1 MDTKSSRWKKFIAL
15 PATTV
20 YEASGQLGDM
30 SPDVQ
35 ALVPGARL
43 AGFAF
48 TVKCYPSDMAAVIR
62 AIDEASAGDVLVVD
76 AGGTAR
82 GTIWGGNG
90 GLAAQARGIA
100 GVVTNGGAR
109 DVDDLIALG
118 MPVYATGVSLRG
130 TVKSHPGWVGI
141 PVSVGGVCV
150 NPGDFVM
157 GDRDGVVVV
166 PRPRLDEVVERAF
179 KKQEQEDAKAAYIRS
194 GKSLVD
200 YFNLR
205 HLFR

>member
-1 MDTKSSRWKKFIAL
+1 MDIDSPVWRKFTSL

-30 SPDVQ
+30 SPEIVP
-35 ALVPGARL
+35 LVPGVRL

-62 AIDEASAGDVLVVD
+62 AIDEASPGDVLVVD

-82 GTIWGGNG
+82 GTIWGGNA
-90 GLAAQARGIA
+90 GLAAQARGIV

-118 MPVYATGVSLRG
+118 MPVYATGVALRG
-130 TVKSHPGWVGI
+130 TVKSHPGWIRI
-141 PVSVGGVCV
+141 PISVGGVCV

-166 PRPRLDEVVERAF
+166 PREKLDDVVERAF
-179 KKQEQEDAKAAYIRS
+179 EKQKQEDAKAAYIRS
-194 GKSLVD
+194 GQSLVD
-200 YFNLR
+200 YFKLR
-205 HLFR
+205 HLFP